1 MESNYKQGEM
11 NLVSLERL
19 PKAAQCVESGV
30 RCVLTC
36 DWRGMPYS
44 VEAQAV
50 SLYRFDARVYVVVEQ
65 DAKMIHPEHE
75 QISISPGIYRAARDS
90 RYSVVAHG
98 KRVGKLALAIGQ
110 RVGLDAEHLQDLE
123 FAAWIHDVGLIGCEE
138 MLWKPAKFTEAD
150 WVVFKRHSAKS
161 AAVVS
166 KLSESCPHVADLERV
181 YGYVLHHHEHF
192 DGTGYPSGMSGREI
206 PTGARII
213 LVADAYDAMTSP
225 RTYRAAADHE
235 EAMEEL
241 RRCSG
246 SQFDPLY
253 VELLSVALAEEATS
267 KGQAKLPE
275 PVIG

>member
-1 MESNYKQGEM
+1 MGDIYKQGEM
-11 NLVSLERL
+11 NLVSLDRL
-19 PKAAQCVESGV
+19 PKTALCVESGV
-30 RCVLTC
+30 RCMLAC
-36 DWRGMPYS
+36 DWRGLPYS
-44 VEAQAV
+44 VEADAV
-50 SLYRFDARVYVVVEQ
+50 SLYRVGAHVYVAVEQ
-65 DAKMIHPEHE
+65 NARMAHPGHE
-75 QISISPGIYRAARDS
+75 RISIKPGIYRASRDS
-90 RYSVVAHG
+90 HYSVIAHG
-98 KRVGKLALAIGQ
+98 KRVGELALAIGK
-110 RVGLDAEHLQDLE
+110 RVGFDAEHLQDLE
-123 FAAWIHDVGLIGCEE
+123 FAARIHDVGLIGCEE

-166 KLSESCPHVADLERV
+166 RLSESCPHVADLERV

-241 RRCSG
+241 RRCSR

-253 VELLSVALAEEATS
+253 VELLSIVLAEEATNR
-267 KGQAKLPE
+267 GQAKLPE
-275 PVIG
+275 PVMR